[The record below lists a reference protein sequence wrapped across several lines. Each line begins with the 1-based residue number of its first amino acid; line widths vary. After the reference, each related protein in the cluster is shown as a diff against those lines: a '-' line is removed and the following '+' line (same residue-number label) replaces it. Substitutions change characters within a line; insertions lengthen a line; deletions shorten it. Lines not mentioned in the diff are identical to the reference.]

1 MDHPFLLKSLIY
13 LRYVKVSW
21 LEMRHVPPKAVACVL
36 HLYLGV
42 PVILMLTCNKEL
54 NLMIIVS
61 HYPAHFPLL
70 QGSVLL
76 KLVTLVMK
84 LALLDSSLL
93 PVVWSTAA
101 ASFAIDSS
109 HEVSQEVM
117 ANHSQFQLLFKSASI
132 S

>member
-36 HLYLGV
+36 HLYLVV
-42 PVILMLTCNKEL
+42 PVILMSTCNKEL

-61 HYPAHFPLL
+61 HYPAPFPLL

-76 KLVTLVMK
+76 KLVTLCHETGFVGLISFASSMVHC
-84 LALLDSSLL
+84 SSLFCNRFL
-93 PVVWSTAA
+93 P
-101 ASFAIDSS
+101 
-109 HEVSQEVM
+109 
-117 ANHSQFQLLFKSASI
+117 
-132 S
+132 